1 MAGESNYFTVYDPT
15 QTGIAPPGSVRGT
28 EMVEHAT
35 PLRDQLER
43 WYFKPLREM
52 KGAQAFPAMIL
63 AIILIEKWLRVSQGY
78 GDGEFCQ
85 GSKPVRELARLLE
98 VEPDAAYW
106 FWQDWRNG
114 LLHRAMPKA
123 GHFDGYTM
131 SADYKRIIEVD
142 GKHIRVNPWLFRDR
156 VLEVVSKDRDLW
168 KDQECPLAKEFMVI
182 GSL

>member
-1 MAGESNYFTVYDPT
+1 MAGESNYSTVYNPS
-15 QTGIAPPGSVRGT
+15 QTGIAPPDSARGT
-28 EMVEHAT
+28 EIVEHST

-43 WYFKPLREM
+43 WYFEPLREM
-52 KGAQAFPAMIL
+52 RGAQAFPAMIL

-78 GDGEFCQ
+78 GDGEFSQ
-85 GSKPVRELARLLE
+85 GSKPIRELARLLE

-123 GHFDGYTM
+123 EHFDGYTM
-131 SADYKRIIEVD
+131 SGDYKRIIEVD
-142 GKHIRVNPWLFRDR
+142 GNHIRVNPWLFRDR
-156 VLEVVSKDRDLW
+156 VLEVVSKDRSLW
-168 KDQECPLAKEFMVI
+168 KDQECPLAKEFKVI